1 MHVLSQKKNP
11 TALNRENPTT
21 LWKEKPPAFKK
32 PNCHH
37 KEKPKYIL
45 KASNYVTSGYV
56 TDRLLFVAY
65 DRMCSTIQ
73 IVKLQTLKGDTNT
86 IMKACIDLYTYG
98 K

>member
-45 KASNYVTSGYV
+45 KASNYVILISKTSGYE
-56 TDRLLFVAY
+56 TDRLLY
-65 DRMCSTIQ
+65 
-73 IVKLQTLKGDTNT
+73 L
-86 IMKACIDLYTYG
+86 
-98 K
+98 